1 MGEMMSKFCLLT
13 GATGMLGGYLLRDG
27 LLSGDRMAVLVRK
40 HRKASA
46 AQRVADLLALH
57 GWTLSRE
64 GNGHVPTGCPAV
76 LSCDLARDDLGLDP
90 RSVDWI
96 ANHCHSMVHNA
107 ASLQFHGPD
116 RRGEPWQTN
125 VEGTRRILKLCQTT
139 GIDRMHYVST
149 AYVCGLRSGRIME
162 DELDVGQALGNDYER
177 SKLESEQLVRD
188 ARFLKSLTVYR
199 PAIIVGDSKTF
210 ETTGYH
216 GFYAI
221 LKLAHTLVSRVHLGA
236 TSGAE
241 LASILG
247 FSQGESKHF
256 VPVDWVSAVMT
267 HIRNNPPF
275 HDRTYHLTARRPTLV
290 SEMASVI
297 QEAVECYSS
306 LANRNDPMRLDGEWI
321 ANAFR
326 EQMSVYQSYWRD
338 DPQFD
343 QRNTKRAA
351 DHMPCPLV
359 DRQMLMRMARWAI
372 TSRFGRAVKNVPQE
386 LIALP
391 TDRLVCTHVVQD

>member
-1 MGEMMSKFCLLT
+1 MEDVMRKFYLLT

-27 LLSGDRMAVLVRK
+27 LLSGDRMAVLARN

-46 AQRVADLLALH
+46 VQRVADLLAPCGL
-57 GWTLSRE
+57 TMAAE
-64 GNGHVPTGCPAV
+64 GNRHSHSGRPVV
-76 LSCDLARDDLGLDP
+76 LSSDLAQDDLDLDT
-90 RSVDWI
+90 RSIAWI
-96 ANHCHSMVHNA
+96 ADNCHSIVHNA

-125 VEGTRRILKLCQTT
+125 VEGTRRVLKLCQMT
-139 GIDRMHYVST
+139 GIHRMHYVST
-149 AYVCGLRSGRIME
+149 AYVCGLRSGRILE
-162 DELDVGQALGNDYER
+162 DELDVGQTLGNDYER
-177 SKLESEQLVRD
+177 SKLESEQMVRD
-188 ARFLKSLTVYR
+188 ARFLTSLTVYR

-221 LKLAHTLVSRVHLGA
+221 LKLAHTLVSRVQLGA
-236 TSGAE
+236 TSGGE

-247 FSQGESKHF
+247 FTQRESKHF
-256 VPVDWVSAVMT
+256 VPVDWVASVMT
-267 HIRNNPPF
+267 HIRNNPQF
-275 HDRTYHLTARRPTLV
+275 HGRTYHLTARRPTLV

-297 QEAVECYSS
+297 QEAVERFSP
-306 LANRNDPMRLDGEWI
+306 LASRNDPTRMDGEWI

-343 QRNTKRAA
+343 QRNTEWAA
-351 DHMPCPLV
+351 GHLPCPLV
-359 DRQMLMRMARWAI
+359 DRQMLMQMARWAI
-372 TSRFGRAVKNVPQE
+372 ASRFGRAVQSVPQQ
-386 LIALP
+386 
-391 TDRLVCTHVVQD
+391 LVTQRANRIMCAQNVQD